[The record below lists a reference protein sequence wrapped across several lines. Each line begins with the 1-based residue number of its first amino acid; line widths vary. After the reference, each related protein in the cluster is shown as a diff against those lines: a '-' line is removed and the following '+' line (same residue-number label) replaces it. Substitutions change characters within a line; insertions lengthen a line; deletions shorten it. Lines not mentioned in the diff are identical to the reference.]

1 MTPEERQLISGLF
14 DRMRSYGAPDKD
26 REAEALIAQ
35 SVRANPD
42 ATYMLVQSV
51 LVQEQAL
58 EATNS
63 RVQELE
69 DQLRAMEGGRP
80 RGAAPAASSVVETGA
95 VGAARSPDPAC
106 PRSARGQRLLPTRAR
121 SHALVAGRT
130 RSPSRNSRPPAPSG
144 GGFMKSALATAAGVA
159 GGMVLADS
167 LRNMLG
173 GGAHAS
179 PSTLAGPR
187 EGADPKYQ
195 DESDNDPGTTDRP
208 MSRQRSGLR
217 QQRRRRRHRDLTAL
231 APSRTSRERRSG
243 MGGHAPALSA
253 IFSAKA

>member
-58 EATNS
+58 EAANA
-63 RVQELE
+63 RVLELE
-69 DQLRAMEGGRP
+69 DQLRAMEEP
-80 RGAAPAASSVVETGA
+80 RGARSGSFLGGGVWNSGRRGEEPVSSVPQ
-95 VGAARSPDPAC
+95 VGARATPSAYENRPTWSQGAPQPPPQQPA
-106 PRSARGQRLLPTRAR
+106 
-121 SHALVAGRT
+121 
-130 RSPSRNSRPPAPSG
+130 PAPSG

-173 GGAHAS
+173 GGGAHAS

-187 EGADPKYQ
+187 EGGESRYQ
-195 DESDNDPGTTDRP
+195 DASDNDPGTDNNDPGTDDADNDP
-208 MSRQRSGLR
+208 GYDSGG
-217 QQRRRRRHRDLTAL
+217 DDGI
-231 APSRTSRERRSG
+231 E
-243 MGGHAPALSA
+243 
-253 IFSAKA
+253 I

>member
-1 MTPEERQLISGLF
+1 MTPEERQLIAGLF

-26 REAEALIAQ
+26 RDAEALIVQ

-42 ATYMLVQSV
+42 AAYMLVQSV

-58 EATNS
+58 EAANA
-63 RVQELE
+63 RLLELE
-69 DQLRAMEGGRP
+69 DQLRALEEP
-80 RGAAPAASSVVETGA
+80 RGSRSGGFLGGAWNSGRRGEEPRSSVPQ
-95 VGAARSPDPAC
+95 VGARATPSAYESRSSLSQGAPQPPPQQPA
-106 PRSARGQRLLPTRAR
+106 
-121 SHALVAGRT
+121 
-130 RSPSRNSRPPAPSG
+130 PAPSG

-173 GGAHAS
+173 GGGAHAS

-195 DESDNDPGTTDRP
+195 DASDNDPGTDDNDPGTDDADNDP
-208 MSRQRSGLR
+208 GYDSGG
-217 QQRRRRRHRDLTAL
+217 DDGI
-231 APSRTSRERRSG
+231 E
-243 MGGHAPALSA
+243 
-253 IFSAKA
+253 I

>member
-26 REAEALIAQ
+26 RDAEALIAQ

-42 ATYMLVQSV
+42 AAYMLVQSV

-58 EATNS
+58 EAANA
-63 RVQELE
+63 RMLELE
-69 DQLRAMEGGRP
+69 DQLRAMEEP
-80 RGAAPAASSVVETGA
+80 RGSRSGSFLGGAWNSGRRGEEPRSSVPQVGSRATPSAYESRSSWSQGA
-95 VGAARSPDPAC
+95 PQPPLQQPA
-106 PRSARGQRLLPTRAR
+106 
-121 SHALVAGRT
+121 
-130 RSPSRNSRPPAPSG
+130 PAPSG

-173 GGAHAS
+173 GGGAHAS

-195 DESDNDPGTTDRP
+195 DASDNDPGTDDNDP
-208 MSRQRSGLR
+208 GADDADNDPGYDSGG
-217 QQRRRRRHRDLTAL
+217 DDGI
-231 APSRTSRERRSG
+231 E
-243 MGGHAPALSA
+243 
-253 IFSAKA
+253 I